1 MNISIFS
8 SEEFSPLLK
17 IMLFSLCESNNF
29 EKHNIFVITTDMT
42 EETEKAINYDLYRKF
57 GQQIKRVII
66 GAGAENGFIDGPGY
80 SAASYHKLYAF
91 RKLPR
96 GLHRLLCLDADM
108 IIRGSLKNFY
118 YQDMGEKILCAAKDF
133 HILAEEKE
141 SIGLGKDDDYVNL
154 GCLLIDL
161 DRFLNKYTVE
171 DYIEWA
177 NKWKPKYVAQ
187 DVVNALFK
195 NKIKIVNE
203 KYNYQVFSCRK
214 LKVDDPEYVKYKD
227 MSREQRKY
235 IEDQV
240 VILHYVGRI
249 KPNNFRFISKTA
261 KYFYTVMARNGMKKD
276 LVKLMSLNLLVRV
289 KKFII
294 GERVI

>member
-29 EKHNIFVITTDMT
+29 EKHNLFVVTTDMT
-42 EETEKAINYDLYRKF
+42 EETEKAINNDLNKKF
-57 GQQIKRVII
+57 GQQIKRVTI
-66 GAGAENGFIDGPGY
+66 GAGAENGFIDGVEY

-91 RKLPR
+91 RMLPR

-118 YQDMGEKILCAAKDF
+118 YQNMGEKILCAAKDF
-133 HILAEEKE
+133 HISIEEKK
-141 SIGLGKDDDYVNL
+141 SIGLNKDDDYVNL

-161 DRFLNKYTVE
+161 DRFLNEYTVE
-171 DYIEWA
+171 DYIGWA

-187 DVVNALFK
+187 DVVNVLFK
-195 NKIKIVNE
+195 DKIKIIND
-203 KYNYQVFSCRK
+203 KYNYQIFSCQK
-214 LKVDDPEYVKYKD
+214 LKADDPNYIKYKD

-235 IEDQV
+235 IENHV
-240 VILHYVGRI
+240 VILHYVGGI

-261 KYFYTVMARNGMKKD
+261 KYFYAVMARNGMKKD
-276 LVKLMSLNLLVRV
+276 VVKLIFLNLLFRV
-289 KKFII
+289 KKFLK
-294 GERVI
+294 GE

>member
-17 IMLFSLCESNNF
+17 IMLFSLCESNDF

-42 EETEKAINYDLYRKF
+42 EETEKAINYDLNRKF
-57 GQQIKRVII
+57 GQQIKRVTI
-66 GAGAENGFIDGPGY
+66 GAGAENGFIDGVGY

-91 RKLPR
+91 RMFPK

-108 IIRGSLKNFY
+108 IIRGSLKEFY
-118 YQDMGEKILCAAKDF
+118 YQNMEEKILCAAKDF
-133 HILAEEKE
+133 HISIEEKK
-141 SIGLGKDDDYVNL
+141 SIGLNKDDDYVNL

-161 DRFLNKYTVE
+161 DRFLNEYTVE
-171 DYIEWA
+171 DYIGWA

-187 DVVNALFK
+187 DVVNVLFK
-195 NKIKIVNE
+195 DKIKIIND
-203 KYNYQVFSCRK
+203 KYNYQIFSCQK
-214 LKVDDPEYVKYKD
+214 LEVDDPNYIKYKD

-235 IEDQV
+235 IENHV
-240 VILHYVGRI
+240 VILHYVGGT

-261 KYFYTVMARNGMKKD
+261 KYFYAVMARNGMKKD
-276 LVKLMSLNLLVRV
+276 VVKLIFLNLLFRV
-289 KKFII
+289 KKFLK
-294 GERVI
+294 GE